1 MRIERIAALAC
12 LLLVALVCLVSACR
26 NEPMPQVPAGRVG
39 RAEGRAERS
48 LLALVP
54 DRTRAGEIFRP
65 QPNGEAS
72 LVLLGTGLTRGD
84 AVVWNGLPLKTTFGH
99 SRLITAS
106 VPVEQL
112 EKPGDV
118 EILVEDAMTPS
129 RAKLRGVFRITP

>member
-1 MRIERIAALAC
+1 MKRIAALDGLVLVV
-12 LLLVALVCLVSACR
+12 LLGACR
-26 NEPMPQVPAGRVG
+26 NEPMPQVPPGRVA

-54 DRTRAGEIFRP
+54 DRSRAGEIFRP
-65 QPNGEAS
+65 QPDGEAS

-106 VPVEQL
+106 VPVELL

-118 EILVEDAMTPS
+118 EVLVEDAMTPS

>member
-1 MRIERIAALAC
+1 MRIERIARTAAVAG
-12 LLLVALVCLVSACR
+12 LLLLAACR
-26 NEPMPQVPAGRVG
+26 GEPTPQVPPGRIA

-48 LLALVP
+48 LLAVVP
-54 DRTRAGEIFRP
+54 EQSRTGEIFRP
-65 QPNGEAS
+65 QANGEAS

-106 VPVEQL
+106 VPVELL
-112 EKPGDV
+112 EEPGDV

>member
-1 MRIERIAALAC
+1 VRSERLPALAAL
-12 LLLVALVCLVSACR
+12 LLLAACR
-26 NEPMPQVPAGRVG
+26 GEPMPRVPPGRIA
-39 RAEGRAERS
+39 RAEGRADRS

-54 DRTRAGEIFRP
+54 ESSRAGEIFRP
-65 QPNGEAS
+65 QPNGEAG

-84 AVVWNGLPLKTTFGH
+84 AIVWNGLPLKTTFGH

-106 VPVEQL
+106 VPVELL
-112 EKPGDV
+112 EKPGEV